1 MAEFA
6 GRIVVVTGGAGH
18 IGRAICEVFL
28 AEGAEVI
35 AIGRRKPKTAIVAGD
50 REAGF
55 FSADIRDPGA
65 SQALI
70 DHVVSTHG
78 RIDILVNNAGGGPPV
93 AAADASPELTQKIIA
108 LNLTAPVVLS
118 QQAHP
123 ALMASEQVASVINI
137 ASVSGARPSP
147 GTAAYG
153 AAKAGLL
160 NVTKSLAMEWGPD
173 IRVNALIVG
182 LVHNDA
188 GVEHYG
194 GEAGFQRVADMLP
207 LKRMAAPTDIANA
220 VLMLCSDRS
229 SYISGANLEVDGGGE
244 VPVFLHLA
252 SEQSTTK

>member
-6 GRIVVVTGGAGH
+6 GRVVVVTGGAGH
-18 IGRAICEVFL
+18 IGRAICEAFL

-35 AIGRRKPKTAIVAGD
+35 AVGRREPKAAIMAGG
-50 REAGF
+50 REANF

-70 DHVVSTHG
+70 DPVSSTHG

-93 AAADASPELTQKIIA
+93 AAADANPELTQKIIA
-108 LNLTAPVVLS
+108 LNLTAPVILS

>member
-1 MAEFA
+1 MSEFA
-6 GRIVVVTGGAGH
+6 ERVVVVTGGAGH
-18 IGRAICEVFL
+18 IGRAICEAFL

-35 AIGRRKPKTAIVAGD
+35 AVGRREPKTAIIAGG
-50 REAGF
+50 REASF
-55 FSADIRDPGA
+55 FSADIRDPSA

-70 DHVVSTHG
+70 DHVTSTHR

-108 LNLTAPVVLS
+108 LNLTAPVILS

-123 ALMASEQVASVINI
+123 VLMASEQVASVINI